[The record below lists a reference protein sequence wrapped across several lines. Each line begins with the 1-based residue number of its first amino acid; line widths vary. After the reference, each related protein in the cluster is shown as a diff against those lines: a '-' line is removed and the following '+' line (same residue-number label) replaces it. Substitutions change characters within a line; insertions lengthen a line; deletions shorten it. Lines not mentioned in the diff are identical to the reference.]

1 VAGNETTRNHLTGA
15 VYALSLHPDQRD
27 RLRAN
32 PELLPRALDE
42 VLRWWPPVIQFRR
55 TATEDTTLAGQRIA
69 KGDKVVIF
77 YASANRDEAVFS
89 DPDRF
94 VIDRDPNPHL
104 SFGVGPHFCL
114 GAALAKLE
122 ARVML
127 TELFRRLPDVEVS
140 GPPERLRSNFIN
152 GIRHL
157 PVRFTPVAS

>member
-1 VAGNETTRNHLTGA
+1 
-15 VYALSLHPDQRD
+15 
-27 RLRAN
+27 
-32 PELLPRALDE
+32 
-42 VLRWWPPVIQFRR
+42 
-55 TATEDTTLAGQRIA
+55 
-69 KGDKVVIF
+69 VVIF

-94 VIDRDPNPHL
+94 DIDRDPNPHL

-114 GAALAKLE
+114 GATLAKLE

-127 TELFRRLPDVEVS
+127 SELFRRLPDLEVS

-157 PVRFTPVAS
+157 PVRFTPVAP